1 MGPTRVLIVEDSTH
15 DRELVR
21 RWISKSYPDAVIETA
36 ATMAA
41 ARERL
46 SFGPVDV
53 IVLDLSLPDSDR
65 EKTLKEIPAMA
76 TSAAVL
82 VLSGGLSDGD
92 AATAKGSGAACAMD
106 KDELLRRAVSH
117 DPSLIEE
124 LRHKLHSIVR
134 RRRGG

>member
-1 MGPTRVLIVEDSTH
+1 MGPTRVLLVEDSTH

-21 RWISKSYPDAVIETA
+21 RWISKFYPDAVIETA
-36 ATMAA
+36 ATMDA
-41 ARERL
+41 ARERI
-46 SFGPVDV
+46 SFGSVDV

-92 AATAKGSGAACAMD
+92 AETATSSGAACAMD
-106 KDELLRRAVSH
+106 KDEMLRRAMAN
-117 DPSLIEE
+117 DPVLAEE
-124 LRHKLHSIVR
+124 MKRKLHSIVR